1 MAYRPGESLK
11 LDELKKIGF
20 NPKTILDIGAHKG
33 QFYNWAKDVW
43 PEAFIWML
51 EANEYHEND
60 LKNLISNTQDQYTI
74 VTMGDMERNVNFY
87 TRSDKPHTEGAS
99 YYKEAN
105 YWDIPQLV
113 MEIPKKLQTL
123 DNLFDEH
130 SRFDLIKIDTQGSEL
145 DIIKGG
151 LGLCKKSSYII
162 LEVATIEYNI
172 GAPMES
178 EIVNFMNKIGFE
190 NMATIG
196 EHVDNNNLVIQKDI
210 VFKNKNK

>member
-1 MAYRPGESLK
+1 MYRKGETLK
-11 LDELKKIGF
+11 LEYLRDNLKF

-33 QFYNWAKDVW
+33 QFYNWVKDIW
-43 PEAFIWML
+43 SDAFIWML
-51 EANEYHEND
+51 EANECHEND
-60 LKNLISNTQDQYTI
+60 LKNLTSNNQDQYTI
-74 VTMGDMERNVNFY
+74 VTMGDIERNVNFY